1 RKPARRAISAG
12 VGQPAEWLSPV
23 AIDGRK
29 AHISSAVMRSS
40 LLFAYSDFATGG
52 ARLETCCHGRS
63 DLRGRIDNDNTGFFQ
78 RLTLRQITSSIARDD
93 RTCVAPFLAPGCRGA
108 GAQAHRRFGNS
119 LGITGSALLH
129 PTADFSDDDN
139 GIGANILVERFERI
153 TGGRADHWIATDA
166 DEG

>member
-78 RLTLRQITSSIARDD
+78 RLTLRQIASSIACDD
-93 RTCVAPFLAPGCRGA
+93 CTRGGHFLYRRCRAA
-108 GAQAHRRFGNS
+108 GD
-119 LGITGSALLH
+119 L
-129 PTADFSDDDN
+129 
-139 GIGANILVERFERI
+139 
-153 TGGRADHWIATDA
+153 
-166 DEG
+166 